1 VLAYTVLMLAAQHL
15 PPSYSAGA
23 AFLLPLFGLAAAWV
37 GGYGSAAFDK
47 ATTVDLTK
55 WKKGSG

>member
-1 VLAYTVLMLAAQHL
+1 MLAAGHR